1 MPARD
6 GQHMPVPRCAASAQ
20 LEVGVLMDLA
30 AYTHSHLQSAAAL
43 IGQAEASGL
52 SLPQLREALQA
63 HLLDQMQASKRV
75 EPAIMQPSCPRCGAP
90 LEMQALCPKVSPHWR
105 TAIACTSDSC
115 AYHSLSTHTAGHL
128 LRNGLASQVEER

>member
-1 MPARD
+1 MR
-6 GQHMPVPRCAASAQ
+6 
-20 LEVGVLMDLA
+20 LE
-30 AYTHSHLQSAAAL
+30 AYTVSQLQHWISLAQ
-43 IGQAEASGL
+43 QAEAEGINT
-52 SLPQLREALQA
+52 LPILRERLHE
-63 HLLDQMQASKRV
+63 HLRQRLLAARVDQRRAVSRAPV
-75 EPAIMQPSCPRCGAP
+75 CPRCGSP

>member
-1 MPARD
+1 M
-6 GQHMPVPRCAASAQ
+6 
-20 LEVGVLMDLA
+20 LMDLA